1 MFAYIDTTQNNQKTE
16 DFLEDACNQPAKIS
30 SFFKPAYLQYLIIA
44 RDITAARKKYREFI
58 KADIHCIDLHR
69 EMARLESFQVEPNLK
84 EWRFCYENMILAKG
98 KSETDIW
105 YEYMR
110 FERDFGEPKFVGIL
124 NSRALVELE
133 RPLATNFS
141 SSLVLLN

>member
-1 MFAYIDTTQNNQKTE
+1 MFAYIDTTQNHQITE
-16 DFLEDACNQPAKIS
+16 SFLEEACNQSKKIS
-30 SFFKPAYLQYLIIA
+30 SFFKPAFLQYLIVA
-44 RDITAARKKYREFI
+44 KDITAARKKYREFI
-58 KADIHCIDLHR
+58 KADINCVELHR
-69 EMARLESFQVEPNLK
+69 EMARLESFQVEPDLK
-84 EWRFCYENMILAKG
+84 EWRYCYENMILAKG

-110 FERDFGEPKFVGIL
+110 FERDFGEPKLVGML
-124 NSRALVELE
+124 NNRALVELE